1 MIKVVGIGNPVM
13 DFLIHTRKIPKTNES
28 CRLEEYSWQ
37 GVERSHLLWWP
48 VGRLGVKTGMVGS

>member
-37 GVERSHLLWWP
+37 GGRNIAGRGVERSHLLWWP
-48 VGRLGVKTGMVGS
+48 WVDWV